1 MADADTRIGGRYR
14 LDRQIAS
21 GGMGTVWQ
29 AWDEVLH
36 RTVAVKKLHLQA
48 GLSPEDREVAVKR
61 AMREARITARLHHP
75 NAVQVFDVVDEQG
88 SPCLIMQYVPS
99 RSLQDIV
106 RENGPLPADE
116 VARIGTQVAAA
127 LAAAHRA
134 GIVHR
139 DVKPGNIL
147 IAEDGT
153 AKITDFGISHAFDD
167 VTLTSTGMVTGT
179 PAYLAPE
186 VARGSDSDFAS
197 DVYSLGST
205 LYMAVEGRPPFGA
218 EQNPM
223 AMLHR
228 VASGASEP
236 PTRSGPLTPVLQ
248 TMMSADAAGRP
259 SMNDIANTLPDLH
272 RLAAESPGATSAT
285 QVITRDSRRAP
296 VEPEPVPAAPP
307 GRTRAFVAA
316 APAAPPPGPP
326 PPVRRAVAP
335 APPPP
340 PADRERHRAWLPIAA
355 VAVVVAIGVILAIVL
370 LSSSGG
376 GGDNNAGA
384 STSAHT
390 SASAPSSK
398 RSSSASSHAS
408 SSTSSSAQSSPSTP
422 SSKSTPPPANGKP
435 TDQELAAAVTNYFS
449 YIPDN
454 LDAGWAHLT
463 PHFQQTRAGG
473 RQSYDS
479 YWKTVRRVDVSNAS
493 GHAPGT
499 ASATLTYHFT
509 DGRVT
514 TQRTTF
520 KFVRQDGVLKIDHES

>member
-36 RTVAVKKLHLQA
+36 RTVAVKQLHLQP
-48 GLSPEDREVAVKR
+48 GLSPEDRDVAVKR
-61 AMREARITARLHHP
+61 AMREARLTARLHHP
-75 NAVQVFDVVDEQG
+75 NAVQVFDIVDEQG

-106 RENGPLPADE
+106 REHGPLPADE

-167 VTLTSTGMVTGT
+167 VTLTSTGMLTGT

-186 VARGSDSDFAS
+186 VARGSESDFAS

-205 LYMAVEGRPPFGA
+205 LYMAVEGKPPFGA

-228 VASGASEP
+228 VASGDSEP

-248 TMMSADAAGRP
+248 TMMSVDANRRP

-272 RLAAESPGATSAT
+272 RLAGEDPATSSPTA
-285 QVITRDSRRAP
+285 VITRDQRPTR
-296 VEPEPVPAAPP
+296 PEPAPAGPPGTRAFAAAPP
-307 GRTRAFVAA
+307 
-316 APAAPPPGPP
+316 APPPAEPP
-326 PPVRRAVAP
+326 PPVRRP
-335 APPPP
+335 ASPPPASPPPP
-340 PADRERHRAWLPIAA
+340 GRDGDRHRSWLPIAA
-355 VAVVVAIGVILAIVL
+355 VAVVLAIGVILAIVL

-376 GGDNNAGA
+376 SNNNAAG
-384 STSAHT
+384 
-390 SASAPSSK
+390 
-398 RSSSASSHAS
+398 SSSARSSPSAPPS
-408 SSTSSSAQSSPSTP
+408 RSRTSSSSSRPATSSSTRSSTSSAPSTT
-422 SSKSTPPPANGKP
+422 SANTGRP

-449 YIPDN
+449 YIPGN

-479 YWKTVRRVDVSNAS
+479 YWKTVRRVDVSNS
-493 GHAPGT
+493 VGHAPGT
-499 ASATLTYHFT
+499 ATATLTYHFT
-509 DGRVT
+509 DGHVV

-520 KFVRQDGVLKIDHES
+520 TFVRQNGVLKIDRES